1 MNDLVRKVLFFD
13 KTISVLTVLSLIAIV
28 TIIVTSIYANET
40 SSRNKILRGQLSEIQ
55 SLASGVVDINDFVKS
70 KEKKIGL
77 VKSKGVVSTIQQA
90 LNSLGLK
97 AKTIKPL
104 DKKKVLEYLEENAEL
119 ELEGADL
126 NQIVNL
132 LYKIETS
139 PVPIKI
145 KSTAMKT
152 SFEDPDKFTL
162 KIMLAVITKG

>member
-1 MNDLVRKVLFFD
+1 MNDMLRKILLFD
-13 KTISVLTVLSLIAIV
+13 KTILALTVLSLIAVV

-40 SSRNKILRGQLSEIQ
+40 KSRNKALRSQLSEIN
-55 SLASGVVDINDFVKS
+55 SLASGVLDINSYVQS

-77 VKSKGVVSTIQQA
+77 RKTKGVVSTMQQTLKS
-90 LNSLGLK
+90 LNLT

-104 DKKKVLEYLEENAEL
+104 DKKKVLEYFEENAEL
-119 ELEGADL
+119 ELENADL

-139 PVPIKI
+139 SIPIKI
-145 KSTAMKT
+145 KSSSIRT

-162 KIMLAVITKG
+162 KIMLALITKG

>member
-1 MNDLVRKVLFFD
+1 MKELVRKVMFFD
-13 KTISVLTVLSLIAIV
+13 KTISMLTVLSLISII

-40 SSRNKILRGQLSEIQ
+40 NSRNKVLRGQLSEIT
-55 SLASGVVDINDFVKS
+55 SLASGVVDINNFVKS

-77 VKSKGVVSTIQQA
+77 LKSKGVVSTMQQS
-90 LNSLGLK
+90 LNALGLK

-119 ELEGADL
+119 ELEGVNL
-126 NQIVNL
+126 NHIVNL

-139 PVPIKI
+139 PIPIKI
-145 KSTAMKT
+145 KSTSMKT

-162 KIMLAVITKG
+162 KIMLALITRG

>member
-40 SSRNKILRGQLSEIQ
+40 NSRNKVLRGQLSEIQ

-77 VKSKGVVSTIQQA
+77 VKSKGVVSTMQQA

-139 PVPIKI
+139 PIPIKI